1 MWVRIINTY
10 MKKNNKTTGNRSLLR
25 QTPIEAVTK
34 AVAESMSYSEV
45 IRKLGL
51 DVKTIYLN
59 TLREIVVDN
68 NISTEHFSRRL
79 IGKNNGVASI
89 YDSDDFLL
97 ELKENSNISPSTLKR
112 GLKSQQIIPYECAEC
127 PVVGEYNNKPIALQI
142 DHINGINNDNRIE
155 NLRWLCP
162 NCHSQSETF
171 AGRNARKY
179 SIKYC
184 ECGKLLTRHNKTGKC
199 IKCFD
204 YSSLVNTR
212 NNEKKFEVVK
222 EELEILIREKPMTE
236 IGKIFG
242 VSDNAVKKR
251 ARKLGIDMEPMRG
264 HWTKKK

>member
-1 MWVRIINTY
+1 MY

-25 QTPIEAVTK
+25 QTSIEEITK
-34 AVAESMSYSEV
+34 TVAESMSYSEV

-59 TLREIVVDN
+59 TLREIVAGN

-112 GLKSQQIIPYECAEC
+112 GLKRQQIILYECSEC
-127 PVVGEYNNKPIALQI
+127 HIVDMYNNKKIALQI
-142 DHINGINNDNRIE
+142 DHINGINDDNRVE

-171 AGRNARKY
+171 AGRNARKH

-184 ECGKLLTRHNKTGKC
+184 KCGKLLSRYNKTGKC

-204 YSSLVNTR
+204 YSALANSR
-212 NNEKKFEVVK
+212 NFEKKFEVSK
-222 EELEILIREKPMTE
+222 EELESLVKEKPMTE
-236 IGKIFG
+236 IGKMFG

-251 ARKLGIDMEPMRG
+251 CRRLEINMKPMRG
-264 HWTKKK
+264 HWAKANKLIKHQ